1 MYQPQD
7 INSNAILYSVNQPAK
22 SNWQNRQA
30 LLIYLFGTNEFLDIN
45 TNNISTSL
53 LRITNFIQSKN
64 IKEKSKKD
72 ISTITSFD

>member
-22 SNWQNRQA
+22 SNWQNREA